1 MTVTLLSLIC
11 APTSPSTTLRRSR
24 PSLTKSSLSPPMQG
38 SNSSWWQLLLST
50 PALLHRASLPS
61 KLPSIGGATCS
72 RQSASSVTSSAILPR
87 TATCAQTSSPTH
99 RSHNRCRLPP
109 LPVPPPIAICCRK
122 SSAATLSVSLGC
134 LLR

>member
-38 SNSSWWQLLLST
+38 SNSSWWQLLLPT

-87 TATCAQTSSPTH
+87 TATCARTSSLTH
-99 RSHNRCRLPP
+99 RSHNRCRFPPPP
-109 LPVPPPIAICCRK
+109 LPPPNTT
-122 SSAATLSVSLGC
+122 SSRNILAATPRG
-134 LLR
+134 